1 MAEEDFITQM
11 EECMMENGD
20 KEEWKDWEPYII
32 LQEGQLMQ
40 DSGTMINLMG
50 ILNIFNFQKRNS
62 F

>member
-32 LQEGQLMQ
+32 LQEG
-40 DSGTMINLMG
+40 
-50 ILNIFNFQKRNS
+50 
-62 F
+62 